1 LGSLLRHEPL
11 VPRGAA
17 ARYPGWLS
25 WISYNRV
32 WLVPYVSAVLVVLI
46 EVLAGLFAA
55 KPIPPPA
62 HVALGW
68 FALWAVGRGAKR
80 RETLKQRERKI
91 GTVARA
97 LGIPEADL
105 QDEFQAFM
113 AWRDQP
119 EGPDA

>member
-1 LGSLLRHEPL
+1 MRHEPL
-11 VPRGAA
+11 VPRGTA

-32 WLVPYVSAVLVVLI
+32 WLVPYASAILVVLI
-46 EVLAGLFAA
+46 EVGAGLFAA

-62 HVALGW
+62 HVALTGFW
-68 FALWAVGRGAKR
+68 LWAVGRGSRR
-80 RETLKQRERKI
+80 RETLRLRERKI

-97 LGIPEADL
+97 LGIPEDDL
-105 QDEFQAFM
+105 QDEFAAFM

-119 EGPDA
+119 EDRDA